1 VLLGIVARVVALDEA
16 VSIIVI
22 LPCPEQIR
30 GLAGRYS
37 VMFESLSD
45 KLQTVFRKL
54 SGKGRVSEADVNEA
68 MREVR
73 VALLEADVNFR
84 VVKDFVARVKEKSI
98 GVDVLESLSPAQQV
112 VKIVNDELIGLLGGT
127 ENTLELAPIPPTVI
141 MLCGLQGAGKT
152 TLCGK
157 LAAWYKKQGRNPL
170 MVACDIYRP
179 AAIKQLQVLG
189 GQVKVPVFALPPEAE
204 KSPPSIARQ
213 AIQQAKED
221 GYDIVLLDTAGRLA
235 IDDELMDELGQM
247 KAWAKPHEI
256 LLVVDAMVGQDAVNF
271 AQQFNSKLA
280 ISGFVMT
287 KMDGD
292 TRGGAALSIRQITG
306 VPIKFLGTGEKLDA
320 LEQFHADR
328 LASRI
333 LGMGDILSL
342 IEKAQEAVDEK
353 KAAEMEKRLS
363 ENKFDFN
370 DFLEQMQ
377 MMKKMG
383 PLENII
389 KMLPGLGAAMP
400 KDMQIDP
407 KIMIRKEA
415 IVQSMTGQ
423 ERSNPQLINGSRR
436 RRIAAGC
443 GQSVQEINQFLS
455 EFEQMRKVMRTA
467 MAHKSGGKG
476 PGGRM
481 PGSPGAPRPAG
492 ALKKMPK
499 GGRRFGFPFR
509 G

>member
-1 VLLGIVARVVALDEA
+1 
-16 VSIIVI
+16 
-22 LPCPEQIR
+22 
-30 GLAGRYS
+30 
-37 VMFESLSD
+37 MFESLSD
-45 KLQTVFRKL
+45 KLQGVFRKL
-54 SGKGRVSEADVNEA
+54 SGKGRVSEGDVNDA

-73 VALLEADVNFR
+73 MALLEADVNFR
-84 VVKDFVARVKEKSI
+84 VVKDFVARVREKSV
-98 GVDVLESLSPAQQV
+98 GADVLESLSPAQQV
-112 VKIVNDELIGLLGGT
+112 VKIVNDELVALLGGDRT
-127 ENTLELAPIPPTVI
+127 QLELAPTPPTVI

-157 LAAWYKKQGRNPL
+157 MANWFRKQGRSPL

-189 GQVKVPVFALPPEAE
+189 EQIDIPVFTLPVEQH
-204 KSPPSIARQ
+204 KSPPTIARQ
-213 AIQQAKED
+213 AVQHAVES
-221 GYDIVLLDTAGRLA
+221 GNDIILLDTAGRLA

-247 KAWAKPHEI
+247 KAWVKPHEI

-271 AQQFNSKLA
+271 AQQFNDRLA
-280 ISGFVMT
+280 ITGFVMT

-292 TRGGAALSIRQITG
+292 TRGGAALSIREITG

-320 LEQFHADR
+320 LEPFHPDR

-353 KAAEMEKRLS
+353 KAAEIEKRLS
-363 ENKFDFN
+363 ENKFDLN

-389 KMLPGLGAAMP
+389 KMLPGVGAALP
-400 KDMQIDP
+400 KDVQIDP
-407 KIMIRKEA
+407 KIMVRKEA
-415 IVQSMTGQ
+415 IVQSMTPK
-423 ERSNPQLINGSRR
+423 ERANPQILTGSRR
-436 RRIAAGC
+436 RRIASGC

-455 EFEQMRKVMRTA
+455 EFEQMRKMMRMA
-467 MAHKSGGKG
+467 MAQQPGGKG
-476 PGGRM
+476 HAAKAV
-481 PGSPGAPRPAG
+481 GAPRAPG
-492 ALKKMPK
+492 VLRKMPK

>member
-1 VLLGIVARVVALDEA
+1 
-16 VSIIVI
+16 
-22 LPCPEQIR
+22 
-30 GLAGRYS
+30 
-37 VMFESLSD
+37 MFESLSD
-45 KLQTVFRKL
+45 KLQTVFRNL
-54 SGKGRVSEADVNEA
+54 NGKGRVSETDVNEA

-73 VALLEADVNFR
+73 MALLEADVNFR
-84 VVKDFVARVKEKSI
+84 VVKDFVARVKEKSV

-112 VKIVNDELIGLLGGT
+112 VKIVNDELIALLGGAET
-127 ENTLELAPIPPTVI
+127 QVNLAATPPTVI
-141 MLCGLQGAGKT
+141 MLCGLQGSGKT

-157 LAAWYKKQGRNPL
+157 LASWYLKQGRSPL

-179 AAIKQLQVLG
+179 AAVKQLQVLG
-189 GQVKVPVFALPPEAE
+189 EQVKAPVFALPPELE

-213 AIQQAKED
+213 AIQQALEN
-221 GYDIVLLDTAGRLA
+221 GNDIVLLDTAGRLA

-247 KAWAKPHEI
+247 KAWVKPHEI

-271 AQQFNSKLA
+271 AQQFNEKLS

-292 TRGGAALSIRQITG
+292 TRGGAALSIREITG

-320 LEQFHADR
+320 LESFHADR

-353 KAAEMEKRLS
+353 KAAEIEKRLA
-363 ENKFDFN
+363 ENKFDLN

-389 KMLPGLGAAMP
+389 KMLPGVGAALP
-400 KDMQIDP
+400 KDVQIDP
-407 KIMIRKEA
+407 KIMVRKEA
-415 IVQSMTGQ
+415 IVQSMTPK
-423 ERSNPQLINGSRR
+423 ERANPQLITGSRR
-436 RRIAAGC
+436 RRIAGGC
-443 GQSVQEINQFLS
+443 GQTVQEINQFLT
-455 EFEQMRKVMRTA
+455 EFEQMRKMMRMA
-467 MAHKSGGKG
+467 MNQQ
-476 PGGRM
+476 
-481 PGSPGAPRPAG
+481 PGAKGLPKRAPGTPGPPRPAG
-492 ALKKMPK
+492 SLKKMPK

>member
-1 VLLGIVARVVALDEA
+1 
-16 VSIIVI
+16 
-22 LPCPEQIR
+22 
-30 GLAGRYS
+30 
-37 VMFESLSD
+37 MFESLSD
-45 KLQTVFRKL
+45 KLQTVFRAL
-54 SGKGRVSEADVNEA
+54 NGKGRVSEADVSEA

-73 VALLEADVNFR
+73 MALLEADVNFR
-84 VVKDFVARVKEKSI
+84 VVKDFVARVKEKSV

-112 VKIVNDELIGLLGGT
+112 VKIVNDELIALLGGET
-127 ENTLELAPIPPTVI
+127 TGLQMAPSPPTVI
-141 MLCGLQGAGKT
+141 MLCGLQGSGKT

-157 LAAWYKKQGRNPL
+157 LAKWFTKQGSKPL

-189 GQVKVPVFALPPEAE
+189 SQIDVPVFTLPTELE

-213 AIQQAKED
+213 AIQQATQD
-221 GYDIVLLDTAGRLA
+221 GNDIVLLDTAGRLA

-247 KAWAKPHEI
+247 RAWVKPHEI

-271 AQQFNSKLA
+271 AQQFNEKLS

-292 TRGGAALSIRQITG
+292 TRGGAALSIREITG

-320 LEQFHADR
+320 LEPFHADR

-342 IEKAQEAVDEK
+342 IERAQEAVDEK

-363 ENKFDFN
+363 ENKFDLN

-389 KMLPGLGAAMP
+389 KMLPGIGAALP
-400 KDMQIDP
+400 KDVQIDP
-407 KIMIRKEA
+407 KIMVRKEA
-415 IVQSMTGQ
+415 IVQSMTPQ
-423 ERSNPQLINGSRR
+423 ERAHPQLITGSRR

-443 GQSVQEINQFLS
+443 AQSVQEINQFLT
-455 EFEQMRKVMRTA
+455 EFEQMRKMMRMA
-467 MAHKSGGKG
+467 MAQKPGGKG
-476 PGGRM
+476 PGGKM
-481 PGSPGAPRPAG
+481 PTSGLPRPAG

>member
-1 VLLGIVARVVALDEA
+1 
-16 VSIIVI
+16 
-22 LPCPEQIR
+22 
-30 GLAGRYS
+30 
-37 VMFESLSD
+37 MFESLSD
-45 KLQTVFRKL
+45 KLQSVFRKL
-54 SGKGRVSEADVNEA
+54 SGKGRVSETDVAEA

-73 VALLEADVNFR
+73 VALLEADVNFK
-84 VVKDFVARVKEKSI
+84 VVKEFVARVREKAV

-112 VKIVNDELIGLLGGT
+112 VKIVNDELIALLGGDSGR
-127 ENTLELAPIPPTVI
+127 LELAPTPPTVI
-141 MLCGLQGAGKT
+141 MLCGLQGSGKT

-157 LAAWYKKQGRNPL
+157 LALWFKKQGRNPL

-189 GQVKVPVFALPPEAE
+189 GQIDIPVFTLPEELE
-204 KSPPSIARQ
+204 KSPPTIARQ
-213 AIQQAKED
+213 AIQQAAQA
-221 GYDIVLLDTAGRLA
+221 GNDIVLLDTAGRLA

-247 KAWAKPHEI
+247 KAWVKPHEI
-256 LLVVDAMVGQDAVNF
+256 LLVVDAMVGQDAVTF
-271 AQQFNSKLA
+271 AQRFNEKLA
-280 ISGFVMT
+280 IDGFVMT

-292 TRGGAALSIRQITG
+292 TRGGAALSIREITG

-320 LEQFHADR
+320 LEPFHADR

-353 KAAEMEKRLS
+353 QAAEMERRLS
-363 ENKFDFN
+363 ENKFDLN

-383 PLENII
+383 PIENIV
-389 KMLPGLGAAMP
+389 KMLPGMGAALP
-400 KDMQIDP
+400 KDVQIDP
-407 KIMIRKEA
+407 KLMVRKEA
-415 IVQSMTGQ
+415 IVRSMTQQ
-423 ERSNPQLINGSRR
+423 ERRNPQLINGSRR

-443 GQSVQEINQFLS
+443 GQSVQEINQFLT
-455 EFEQMRKVMRTA
+455 EFDQMRKMMRMA
-467 MAHKSGGKG
+467 MAQKDGGRH
-476 PGGRM
+476 GGRM
-481 PGSPGAPRPAG
+481 PVGGAPRPPG

>member
-1 VLLGIVARVVALDEA
+1 
-16 VSIIVI
+16 
-22 LPCPEQIR
+22 
-30 GLAGRYS
+30 
-37 VMFESLSD
+37 MFESLSD

-54 SGKGRVSEADVNEA
+54 SGKGRVSEADVSDA

-98 GVDVLESLSPAQQV
+98 GVDVLDSLSPAQQV
-112 VKIVNDELIGLLGGT
+112 VKIVNDELIALLGGT
-127 ENTLELAPIPPTVI
+127 ENGIDFAPTPPTVI

-157 LAAWYKKQGRNPL
+157 LAAWFKKQGRNPL

-189 GQVKVPVFALPPEAE
+189 GQVNVPVFTLPPEDE

-213 AIQQAKED
+213 AIQQAKD
-221 GYDIVLLDTAGRLA
+221 NGNDIVLLDTAGRLA

-247 KAWAKPHEI
+247 KAWVKPHEI

-271 AQQFNSKLA
+271 ARTFNEKLG

-292 TRGGAALSIRQITG
+292 TRGGAALSIREITG
-306 VPIKFLGTGEKLDA
+306 VPIKFLGTGERLDA

-353 KAAEMEKRLS
+353 KAAEMEKRLT
-363 ENKFDFN
+363 ENKFDLN

-389 KMLPGLGAAMP
+389 KMLPGLGAALP
-400 KDMQIDP
+400 KDVQIDP

-415 IVQSMTGQ
+415 IVQSMTAK

-443 GQSVQEINQFLS
+443 GQTVQEINQFLS

-467 MAHKSGGKG
+467 MAHKPGAKG
-476 PGGRM
+476 PGSRV
-481 PGSPGAPRPAG
+481 PGSQGNPRPAG